1 MVNWRDFLSM
11 PIWQK
16 GMCYLDQR
24 VLKWIILII
33 ALFNDLM
40 TIENYLVYF
49 CYFTWSMMT
58 LSLRSEIIEI

>member
-24 VLKWIILII
+24 VLKWIIPDIDYSFVQ
-33 ALFNDLM
+33 LFNDDRKLPRVFLLLHLEYDD
-40 TIENYLVYF
+40 TILA
-49 CYFTWSMMT
+49 
-58 LSLRSEIIEI
+58 L